1 MLIWLIHLA
10 DKQQSVVTRAGTNL
24 RHHNNRQ
31 RQLVLRHT
39 QRLHMPSAIS
49 IITEG

>member
-10 DKQQSVVTRAGTNL
+10 DKQQSLVTRAGTSL

-31 RQLVLRHT
+31 RQLVYHKELINIHDVKK
-39 QRLHMPSAIS
+39 QW
-49 IITEG
+49 